1 MEAELNDA
9 LVKKEIRNKIKDI
22 LKFNKMKAQHTQT
35 YEGTIKA
42 VPKENTWLL
51 VPRRR
56 KRGQHTLAV

>member
-42 VPKENTWLL
+42 VPKENTWL
-51 VPRRR
+51 
-56 KRGQHTLAV
+56 